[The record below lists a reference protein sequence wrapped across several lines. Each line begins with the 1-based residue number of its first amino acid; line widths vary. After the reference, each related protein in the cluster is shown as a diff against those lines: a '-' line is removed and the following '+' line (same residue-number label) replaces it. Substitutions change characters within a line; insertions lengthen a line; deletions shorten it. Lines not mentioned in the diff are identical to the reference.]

1 MTNDQ
6 IGMALAFGTTV
17 CWTFSSI
24 FFEQASRRIGS
35 VPLNLIRLVIALAF
49 LAAFVVVAQWVTGSF
64 THIPSGRQ
72 ATMIALSGFIGF
84 FVCDLFLFRSYV
96 LIGARLAQLVMC
108 LAPMFAG
115 GFGYLIAHETL
126 SWMDALGIAIT
137 LAGVAWVIGERSPVP
152 AQGAQVADEG
162 AAHPHH
168 ARRETITC
176 LLFALIG
183 AATQGLS
190 MPLVKIGFKALE
202 PGEVELPPAEVTLL
216 RAASGV
222 VCFAVFI
229 ALARLTRKT
238 LAGLRDGRAMGYATA
253 GAFLG
258 PFMGVSLWIASTKFV
273 ETSIAA
279 TVTCLVPIT
288 IIPLAI
294 IVRKERV
301 SWRAIVGS
309 AIAVAGV
316 IVLAWW

>member
-1 MTNDQ
+1 MTSDQ

-35 VPLNLIRLVIALAF
+35 VPLNLIRLVIAVGF
-49 LAAFVVVAQWVTGSF
+49 LAAFVVIAQQLSEAPARV
-64 THIPSGRQ
+64 PSGRQ

-115 GFGYLIAHETL
+115 AFGYLIADEQL
-126 SWMDALGIAIT
+126 SWMDALGISIT
-137 LAGVAWVIGERSPVP
+137 LAGVMWVIGERPPVP
-152 AQGAQVADEG
+152 AQGAEAADEG
-162 AAHPHH
+162 ATHPHH
-168 ARRETITC
+168 ARRDTITG
-176 LLFALIG
+176 LVFALIG

-190 MPLVKIGFKALE
+190 MPLVKIGFKPLE
-202 PGEVELPPAEVTLL
+202 PGEVELPPVEVTLL

-222 VCFAVFI
+222 VCFAAFI
-229 ALARLTRKT
+229 ALAGFTKKT

-258 PFMGVSLWIASTKFV
+258 PFAGVSLWIASTKFV

-294 IVRKERV
+294 FVRKERV
-301 SWRAIVGS
+301 TWRAIVGS

-316 IVLAWW
+316 MVLAWW